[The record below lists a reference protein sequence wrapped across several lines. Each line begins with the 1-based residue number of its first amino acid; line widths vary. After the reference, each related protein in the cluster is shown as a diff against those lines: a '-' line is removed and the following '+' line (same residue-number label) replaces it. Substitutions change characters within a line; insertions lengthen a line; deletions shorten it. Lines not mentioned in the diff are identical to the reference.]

1 MQSLLWFWQGVWLSS
16 LTVIILRPT
25 PILVC
30 SSEYL
35 HGILLCVKHLTF
47 HLLTYLLVN
56 ICTSSRFWLL

>member
-35 HGILLCVKHLTF
+35 HGILLLCKTSHISLTHLSIGE
-47 HLLTYLLVN
+47 HLHV
-56 ICTSSRFWLL
+56 F